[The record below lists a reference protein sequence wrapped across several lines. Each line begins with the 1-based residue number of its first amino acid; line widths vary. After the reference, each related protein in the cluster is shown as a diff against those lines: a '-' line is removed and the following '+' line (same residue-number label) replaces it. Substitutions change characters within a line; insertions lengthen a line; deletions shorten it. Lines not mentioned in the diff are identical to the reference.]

1 MMRAF
6 CVCLFA
12 IISTGAL
19 ALDANLTKKRV
30 LIISLM
36 NDVEVDA
43 FYTLLEQTNPNIDGS
58 SRPTSLDESDVV
70 VYLLDSWDV
79 AQNVPGARELP
90 IVFES
95 VYKVKSPIL
104 RHNVFGTTADGRI
117 LHFVFYSLFDN
128 GYPPIK
134 CFALDIAVEAKRQ
147 QGEFFETS
155 ILQDCAD

>member
-1 MMRAF
+1 MRAIF
-6 CVCLFA
+6 IFMFMT
-12 IISTGAL
+12 ISTGAL
-19 ALDANLTKKRV
+19 ALDGVSDKKRV

-36 NDVEVDA
+36 NDVEVEA

-58 SRPTSLDESDVV
+58 FRPTSLDEADVV
-70 VYLLDSWDV
+70 VYMLDSWDV

-95 VYKVKSPIL
+95 VHKVKSPIL

-128 GYPPIK
+128 GYPPLK